1 MITQQLVKLTM
12 VRLCPAPGMPPL
24 LAQNEN
30 KVVDS
35 SCAAKVASRLA
46 GNPQAASYSS
56 GVHGFQMVGAPQ
68 GDEVTRARG
77 VGPDVLNSWDWTAL
91 LTGSDVSDS
100 AGNTRYFLVEK
111 PKYRIYIRQL
121 QAYVCTV
128 KEIFKISQIHS
139 CKPMCILLGGKLF

>member
-56 GVHGFQMVGAPQ
+56 GVHGFQMMGAPQ
-68 GDEVTRARG
+68 GDEETRARG
-77 VGPDVLNSWDWTAL
+77 VGPDSLNPWDWTAL
-91 LTGSDVSDS
+91 LTGSGASD
-100 AGNTRYFLVEK
+100 ATGTKICTRYFGYEK
-111 PKYRIYIRQL
+111 KPNYRIYIIAIL
-121 QAYVCTV
+121 YVRC
-128 KEIFKISQIHS
+128 
-139 CKPMCILLGGKLF
+139 

>member
-1 MITQQLVKLTM
+1 MITQQLAKLTM

-56 GVHGFQMVGAPQ
+56 GVHGFQMMGAPQ
-68 GDEVTRARG
+68 GDEETRARG
-77 VGPDVLNSWDWTAL
+77 VGPDSLNPWDWSAL
-91 LTGSDVSDS
+91 LTGSGVSDA
-100 AGNTRYFLVEK
+100 AGTKICTRYFWYK
-111 PKYRIYIRQL
+111 NNPKYRIYTFASL
-121 QAYVCTV
+121 CVCW
-128 KEIFKISQIHS
+128 
-139 CKPMCILLGGKLF
+139 